1 VGIIYLRERKKGGN
15 SMNTGKI
22 KLKRRSYLFAGV
34 LILIGAVFVIL
45 TLFIN
50 DSLRA
55 KNPPENQKEVV
66 SFLQD
71 TIIAA
76 SRKVEPAVV
85 NISTVRVVADFFFN
99 PVPQRGLG
107 SGVIFDQKNGYIL
120 TNEHVIHQAKEMK
133 VLLPDGREFE
143 SELIGSDPTM
153 DLAVVKIKGKN
164 LPVAKLGDSDQVK
177 VGEFCIA
184 IGNPF
189 GLQNTVTF
197 GVVSATNRSI
207 RSDPTKMMEDLIQ
220 TDAAINP
227 GNSGGPLINFG
238 GEVIG
243 INTAIIPYAQGIG
256 FAIPINAAKEIIEE
270 LIKYGKVIRPWLGIS
285 YLPITP
291 QVVSRFNLPVKS
303 GLYVASV
310 ISGSPAD
317 KAGLQAKDIIRK
329 FDTQEVKTSRDL
341 KTLVSKKEVGDEV
354 SLTILRDKETKI
366 IRVILGEM
374 PVE

>member
-1 VGIIYLRERKKGGN
+1 
-15 SMNTGKI
+15 MNNGRI
-22 KLKRRSYLFAGV
+22 KWKRQSRLFPGS
-34 LILIGAVFVIL
+34 LILIVAVF
-45 TLFIN
+45 TLIN
-50 DSLRA
+50 LSINLSLQA

-71 TIIAA
+71 TIIEA
-76 SRKVEPAVV
+76 SSKVAPAVV
-85 NISTVRVVADFFFN
+85 SISTVRVVADFFFN
-99 PVPQRGLG
+99 PIPQRGLG

-120 TNEHVIHQAKEMK
+120 TNEHVIHRAKEIK

-143 SELIGSDPTM
+143 GKLIGSDPRI
-153 DLAVVKIKGKN
+153 DLAVVKIKGEN
-164 LPVAKLGDSDQVK
+164 LPVVKLGDSDKVK

-184 IGNPF
+184 IGNAL

-207 RSDPTKMMEDLIQ
+207 RPQPQKVLEDLIQ

-227 GNSGGPLINFG
+227 GNSGGPLINFK

-256 FAIPINAAKEIIEE
+256 FAIPINAAKDIIEE

-310 ISGSPAD
+310 ISGSPAH
-317 KAGLQAKDIIRK
+317 KAGLQVKDIIRK
-329 FDTQEVKTSRDL
+329 FDAQEIKTSQDL
-341 KTLVSKKEVGDEV
+341 KAFISKKKVGDEV
-354 SLTILRDKETKI
+354 TLTILRDKETKI
-366 IRVILGEM
+366 IRVTLGEM
-374 PVE
+374 PAE

>member
-1 VGIIYLRERKKGGN
+1 MSNHRFK
-15 SMNTGKI
+15 S
-22 KLKRRSYLFAGV
+22 KRRIYSVGGA
-34 LILIGAVFVIL
+34 LILIVAVLVI
-45 TLFIN
+45 IN
-50 DSLRA
+50 LSINTSQEA
-55 KNPPENQKEVV
+55 KNPPQAQREVV

-71 TIIAA
+71 TIIEA
-76 SRKVEPAVV
+76 SSKVTPAVV
-85 NISTVRVVADFFFN
+85 NISTVRVIADFFFN
-99 PVPQRGLG
+99 PIPQRGLG

-120 TNEHVIHQAKEMK
+120 TNEHVIHRAKEIK
-133 VLLPDGREFE
+133 VLLPDPDGREFE
-143 SELIGSDPTM
+143 SELIGSDPRM
-153 DLAVVKIKGKN
+153 DLAVVKIKGEN
-164 LPVAKLGDSDQVK
+164 LPVAKLGDSDEVK

-184 IGNPF
+184 IGNPY

-207 RSDPTKMMEDLIQ
+207 RPEPNKMLEDLIQ

-227 GNSGGPLINFG
+227 GNSGGPLINLR

-243 INTAIIPYAQGIG
+243 MNTAIIPYAQGIG
-256 FAIPINAAKEIIEE
+256 FAIPINAAKDIIEE

-329 FDTQEVKTSRDL
+329 FDTQEVKTSQDL
-341 KTLVSKKEVGDEV
+341 KAFISKKKVGDRV
-354 SLTILRDKETKI
+354 SLTILRDNETKI
-366 IRVILGEM
+366 IRVTLEEM
-374 PVE
+374 PAE

>member
-1 VGIIYLRERKKGGN
+1 MNN
-15 SMNTGKI
+15 SRI
-22 KLKRRSYLFAGV
+22 ELKRRSHGFPRS
-34 LILIGAVFVIL
+34 LILIMAVFAL
-45 TLFIN
+45 LHLSIN
-50 DSLRA
+50 GRLEA
-55 KNPPENQKEVV
+55 KNPPENQKEAV
-66 SFLQD
+66 SFLQN
-71 TIIAA
+71 TIIEA
-76 SRKVEPAVV
+76 SGKVAPAVV
-85 NISTVRVVADFFFN
+85 NITTVGIGVDFFFN
-99 PVPQRGLG
+99 PIPQRGLG

-120 TNEHVIHQAKEMK
+120 TNEHVIHRAKEIK
-133 VLLPDGREFE
+133 VILPDGPEFE
-143 SELIGSDPTM
+143 GKLIGSDPRM

-164 LPVAKLGDSDQVK
+164 LPGAKLGDSDKVK

-184 IGNPF
+184 IGNPY

-207 RSDPTKMMEDLIQ
+207 RPDPNKILEDLIQ

-227 GNSGGPLINFG
+227 GNSGGPLINFR

-256 FAIPINAAKEIIEE
+256 FAIPINAAKDIIEE

-291 QVVSRFNLPVKS
+291 QVVSRFNLPMES

-329 FDTQEVKTSRDL
+329 IDGQEVKTSQEL
-341 KTLVSKKEVGDEV
+341 KALISKKKVGDEV
-354 SLTILRDKETKI
+354 SLTILRGKETKI
-366 IRVILGEM
+366 FEVTLGEM
-374 PVE
+374 PAE

>member
-1 VGIIYLRERKKGGN
+1 MKNGR
-15 SMNTGKI
+15 I
-22 KLKRRSYLFAGV
+22 KWKRRSQLFPGS
-34 LILIGAVFVIL
+34 LVFTVAA
-45 TLFIN
+45 FIIIN
-50 DSLRA
+50 LSITPSLRA

-71 TIIAA
+71 TIIEA
-76 SRKVEPAVV
+76 SRKVAPAVV
-85 NISTVRVVADFFFN
+85 NISTVRIGADFLFT
-99 PVPQRGLG
+99 PIPQRGLG

-120 TNEHVIHQAKEMK
+120 TNEHVIHQAKEIK
-133 VLLPDGREFE
+133 VLLPDGRELDGE
-143 SELIGSDPTM
+143 PIGSDPRM
-153 DLAVVKIKGKN
+153 DLAVVKIKGEN
-164 LPVAKLGDSDQVK
+164 LPVAKLGDSDEIK
-177 VGEFCIA
+177 VGEFCVA

-207 RSDPTKMMEDLIQ
+207 RPERTKVLEDLIQ

-227 GNSGGPLINFG
+227 GNSGGPLINFR

-256 FAIPINAAKEIIEE
+256 FAIPINAAKDIIEE
-270 LIKYGKVIRPWLGIS
+270 LIEHGKVIRPWLGIT

-329 FDTQEVKTSRDL
+329 FDAQEVKTSRDL
-341 KTLVSKKEVGDEV
+341 KSLISEKEVGDQV
-354 SLTILRDKETKI
+354 TLTILRGKETKV
-366 IRVILGEM
+366 IRVALEEM

>member
-1 VGIIYLRERKKGGN
+1 MSNHR
-15 SMNTGKI
+15 I
-22 KLKRRSYLFAGV
+22 KLKRRSYLLAGT
-34 LILIGAVFVIL
+34 LILIVAVFVI
-45 TLFIN
+45 IN
-50 DSLRA
+50 LSTKASHEA
-55 KNPPENQKEVV
+55 KNPPENQKELV

-71 TIIAA
+71 TIIGA
-76 SRKVEPAVV
+76 SGKVAPAVV
-85 NISTVRVVADFFFN
+85 NISTVRIIADFLFA
-99 PVPQRGLG
+99 PIPQRGLG

-120 TNEHVIHQAKEMK
+120 TNEHVIHRAKEIK
-133 VLLPDGREFE
+133 VLLPDGREFK
-143 SELIGSDPTM
+143 SELIGSDPRT
-153 DLAVVKIKGKN
+153 DLAVVKIKGEN
-164 LPVAKLGDSDQVK
+164 LPMAKLGDSDEVK

-197 GVVSATNRSI
+197 GIVSATNRPI
-207 RSDPTKMMEDLIQ
+207 RPEPQKVLEDLIQ

-227 GNSGGPLINFG
+227 GNSGGPLINFR

-256 FAIPINAAKEIIEE
+256 FAIPINAAKDIIEE
-270 LIKYGKVIRPWLGIS
+270 LIKHGKVIRPWLGIT

-341 KTLVSKKEVGDEV
+341 KAFISKKKVGDQIT
-354 SLTILRDKETKI
+354 LTILRGKETKI

-374 PVE
+374 PAE

>member
-1 VGIIYLRERKKGGN
+1 
-15 SMNTGKI
+15 MNNHRL
-22 KLKRRSYLFAGV
+22 KLKRRYYLLAGA
-34 LILIGAVFVIL
+34 LIFIVAVFVL
-45 TLFIN
+45 IN
-50 DSLRA
+50 LSIKASHEA
-55 KNPPENQKEVV
+55 KNPPQNQKEAV
-66 SFLQD
+66 SFLQN
-71 TIIAA
+71 TIIEA
-76 SRKVEPAVV
+76 SSKVAPAVV
-85 NISTVRVVADFFFN
+85 NISTFRIAADFFFN
-99 PVPQRGLG
+99 PIPQRGLG

-120 TNEHVIHQAKEMK
+120 TNEHVIHQAKETK

-143 SELIGSDPTM
+143 GELIGSDPRM
-153 DLAVVKIKGKN
+153 DLAVLKIKSEN
-164 LPVAKLGDSDQVK
+164 LPVAKLGDSDEVK

-184 IGNPF
+184 IGNPY

-197 GVVSATNRSI
+197 GIVSATNRPISPE
-207 RSDPTKMMEDLIQ
+207 PTKVLEDLIQ

-227 GNSGGPLINFG
+227 GNSGGPLINFR

-256 FAIPINAAKEIIEE
+256 FAIPINAAKDIIEE
-270 LIKYGKVIRPWLGIS
+270 LIKYGKVIRPWLGIT

-329 FDTQEVKTSRDL
+329 FDNQEVKTSRDL
-341 KTLVSKKEVGDEV
+341 KTFISKKKVGDRIT
-354 SLTILRDKETKI
+354 LTILRDKETKI
-366 IRVILGEM
+366 IRVTLGEM
-374 PVE
+374 PTE

>member
-1 VGIIYLRERKKGGN
+1 MKNGR
-15 SMNTGKI
+15 I
-22 KLKRRSYLFAGV
+22 KLRRRSYLFAGA
-34 LILIGAVFVIL
+34 LILIVAVLVI
-45 TLFIN
+45 IN
-50 DSLRA
+50 LSIKASLQA
-55 KNPPENQKEVV
+55 KNPPENQKEAVA
-66 SFLQD
+66 FLQN
-71 TIIAA
+71 TIIEA
-76 SRKVEPAVV
+76 SSKVAPAVV
-85 NISTVRVVADFFFN
+85 NITTVRVGADFFFN

-120 TNEHVIHQAKEMK
+120 TNEHVIHQVKEIK
-133 VLLPDGREFE
+133 VLLPDGRE
-143 SELIGSDPTM
+143 SEGKLIGSDPTM
-153 DLAVVKIKGKN
+153 DLAVVKIKGEN
-164 LPVAKLGDSDQVK
+164 LPVAKLGDSDEVK

-197 GVVSATNRSI
+197 GIVSALNRPI
-207 RSDPTKMMEDLIQ
+207 RPDLEDLIQ

-227 GNSGGPLINFG
+227 GNSGGPLINFK

-256 FAIPINAAKEIIEE
+256 FAIPINAAKEIIDE

-317 KAGLQAKDIIRK
+317 KVGLKAKDIIRK
-329 FDTQEVKTSRDL
+329 FDGQEIKTSRDL
-341 KTLVSKKEVGDEV
+341 KAFISKKKVGDEV
-354 SLTILRDKETKI
+354 SLTILRNKETKI
-366 IRVILGEM
+366 IRVTLGER
-374 PVE
+374 PTE